1 VSPDTVNQIIT
12 AVIAVI
18 AVPLALL
25 AYIYGGEW
33 VIEHLPD
40 GVSRWIRP
48 YFWALPAVGFATIF
62 MVYPMLKTVEISFRN
77 SADSEWI
84 SNLTCNVSTGAKCSI
99 FQNYIYFFT
108 FPDTLTSLR
117 NSVLWLIFYT
127 LFAVG
132 FGLIIAILVDRVRYE
147 SLAKIAIFLP
157 VPISAV
163 AASIIWKFM
172 FDYQPA
178 GQPQTGTLNAA
189 IGLVGHDPVV
199 WLVNAT
205 TNNAALIFV
214 GIWTATGFAMVII
227 SASLKAISSE
237 VLEAARIDGANEFQ
251 IVRLIVTPLLWP
263 TITVVGTTMIIN
275 ALKTFD
281 IVYVLTNGAYDTDVI
296 ATQMFSNLSNA
307 HFGRAEAIGVI
318 LFIAIIPLLVVNIR
332 RFQQQEEQR

>member
-1 VSPDTVNQIIT
+1 VAGITPDQIIT
-12 AVIAVI
+12 AVVAVVG
-18 AVPLALL
+18 VPLVLL
-25 AYIYGGEW
+25 GYIILGEQ
-33 VIEHLPD
+33 VIERLPD
-40 GVSRWIRP
+40 SIQGWIRP

-62 MVYPMLKTVEISFRN
+62 MVYPLIRTVVISFRN
-77 SADSEWI
+77 SADTDWI
-84 SNLTCNVSTGAKCSI
+84 GWA
-99 FQNYIYFFT
+99 NYKYFFT

-117 NSVLWLIFYT
+117 NSLLWLVFYT
-127 LFAVG
+127 FFAVF
-132 FGLIIAILVDRVRYE
+132 FGLVIAILVDRVRYE
-147 SLAKIAIFLP
+147 TIAKIAIFLP

-172 FDYQPA
+172 FDYQPPGA
-178 GQPQTGTLNAA
+178 PQTGTLNAILGVA
-189 IGLVGHDPVV
+189 HHDPVA
-199 WLVNAT
+199 WLVNST

-251 IVRLIVTPLLWP
+251 IVRLVVTPLLWP

-281 IVYVLTNGAYDTDVI
+281 IVYVMTNGAYNTDVI
-296 ATQMFSNLSNA
+296 ATQMFSQLQHS
-307 HFGRAEAIGVI
+307 HYGRAAAVGVVLFLAIV
-318 LFIAIIPLLVVNIR
+318 PLLVVNIR

>member
-1 VSPDTVNQIIT
+1 MDQDTLNQIIT
-12 AVIAVI
+12 AVVAVV
-18 AVPLALL
+18 AVPVALL
-25 AYIYGGEW
+25 GYIYGGEW
-33 VIEHLPD
+33 VIEHL
-40 GVSRWIRP
+40 SESLQKWIRP
-48 YFWALPAVGFATIF
+48 YFWALPAVGFATVF
-62 MVYPMLKTVEISFRN
+62 MVYPMVKTIYFSFRN
-77 SADSEWI
+77 SADTEWMNGL
-84 SNLTCNVSTGAKCSI
+84 SCSGQPCSI

-172 FDYQPA
+172 FDYQAP
-178 GQPQTGTLNAA
+178 GTTQTGTLNAA
-189 IGLVGHDPVV
+189 IGLVGHDPVA

-214 GIWTATGFAMVII
+214 GIWTATGFCMVII
-227 SASLKAISSE
+227 SASLKAISTD

-281 IVYVLTNGAYDTDVI
+281 IVYVLTNGAYNTDVI
-296 ATQMFSNLSNA
+296 ATQMFRQLA
-307 HFGRAEAIGVI
+307 DAKYGRAAAVGVVLFVAIV
-318 LFIAIIPLLVVNIR
+318 PLMLVNIR